1 MQLSTL
7 ASIALTAALP
17 AFVETV
23 LCLPILLST
32 RARALFRS
40 LPPTESVVLSYL
52 STMFSLSIPFVVAVV
67 AAFGFDGWQRP
78 IYDVLTQVASL
89 VSLSYIVVLPIAAT
103 VGLPRYGMD
112 WDPTGYGIRTWVV
125 MLLSTL
131 WYVIWFML
139 PIMLISALLALPT
152 G

>member
-1 MQLSTL
+1 
-7 ASIALTAALP
+7 
-17 AFVETV
+17 
-23 LCLPILLST
+23 
-32 RARALFRS
+32 
-40 LPPTESVVLSYL
+40 
-52 STMFSLSIPFVVAVV
+52 MFSLSIPFVVAVV

-103 VGLPRYGMD
+103 VGLPRYGID
-112 WDPTGYGIRTWVV
+112 WDPTGYGIGTWVV

-131 WYVIWFML
+131 WYVIWFIL